1 MSADRPLRIALVLSA
16 STGGI
21 GRHVASVAPRL
32 VERGHQVRL
41 YCPAATDTAQG
52 FSERGLD
59 VRPLA
64 SLPRL
69 GGADV
74 LHAHGF
80 KAGGLALPVARWSRT
95 PLVVTWHNAVLGTG
109 PSRTAARLLQRV
121 VARGATLTLGASS
134 DLVVQARALGARR
147 AELAPVAAPALAP
160 PVRSRAAERRALGAD
175 PGDTVVLTVT
185 RLAPQ
190 KNLGLLLD
198 IAAAV
203 RHRVDLRFVVVGDG
217 PLRAELDH
225 RVATEGLH
233 VALHGSVDS
242 VTDLLT
248 AADVALLTSIWEAR
262 ALVAQEALL
271 AGLPLICPRVGG
283 LPELVGEAA
292 VLFELGDVSEAVR
305 ELLALADDPARRAAL
320 GAAGLRRAA
329 TWPDEDDVVDALL
342 ASYRR
347 VIAERTGVHST
358 GSHLEQ

>member
-1 MSADRPLRIALVLSA
+1 MSLDRPLRIALVLSA

-32 VERGHQVRL
+32 VERGHQVRI
-41 YCPAATDTAQG
+41 YCPATTDAAQG
-52 FSERGLD
+52 FSDRGLD

-64 SLPRL
+64 DL
-69 GGADV
+69 GRAAGANV

-80 KAGGLALPVARWSRT
+80 KAGGAALPVARWSRT

-109 PSRTAARLLQRV
+109 PSRAAARLLQRV

-134 DLVVQARALGARR
+134 DLVGQARTFGARQ
-147 AELAPVAAPALAP
+147 AELAPVAAPALTA

-203 RHRVDLRFVVVGDG
+203 QDRVDLRFVVVGDG
-217 PLRAELDH
+217 PLRAQLDH
-225 RVATEGLH
+225 RVVTEGLR
-233 VALHGSVDS
+233 VAFHGSVDQ
-242 VTDLLT
+242 VADLLA
-248 AADVALLTSIWEAR
+248 AADLALLTSTWEAR

-271 AGLPLICPRVGG
+271 AGLPLVCPRIGG
-283 LPELVGEAA
+283 LPELVGDAA
-292 VLFELGDVSEAVR
+292 ALFEPGDVAGAVR
-305 ELLALADDPARRAAL
+305 ELVALADDPERRAAL
-320 GAAGLRRAA
+320 GAAGQRRAA
-329 TWPDEDDVVDALL
+329 TWPDEDEVVDALL
-342 ASYRR
+342 ASYRQMLDR
-347 VIAERTGVHST
+347 GHST
-358 GSHLEQ
+358 GSRFGR

>member
-1 MSADRPLRIALVLSA
+1 MSAESPLRIALVLSA

-32 VERGHQVRL
+32 VARGHTVRI

-52 FSERGLD
+52 LTERGLD
-59 VRPLA
+59 VRPLGELSRA
-64 SLPRL
+64 

-109 PSRTAARLLQRV
+109 LSRRAARLLQLV

-134 DLVVQARALGARR
+134 DLVAQARALGARR
-147 AELAPVAAPALAP
+147 AELAPVAAPALAAP
-160 PVRSRAAERRALGAD
+160 TRSRAAHRRALGVE

-203 RHRVDLRFVVVGDG
+203 RDRVDLRFVVVGDG
-217 PLRAELDH
+217 PLRAELEQRVVAEGL
-225 RVATEGLH
+225 RVAFLG
-233 VALHGSVDS
+233 AVDQVS
-242 VTDLLT
+242 DLLA
-248 AADVALLTSIWEAR
+248 AADLALLTSTWEAR

-271 AGLPLICPRVGG
+271 AGLPLLCPRVGG
-283 LPELVGEAA
+283 LPELVGDAA
-292 VLFELGDVSEAVR
+292 VLFESGDVAGAAR
-305 ELLALADDPARRAAL
+305 ALLSLADDPDRRTAL
-320 GAAGLRRAA
+320 SAAGRRQAA
-329 TWPDEDDVVDALL
+329 TWPDEDDVADALL
-342 ASYRR
+342 VSYRR
-347 VIAERTGVHST
+347 VLAEQPGAHST
-358 GSHLEQ
+358 GSGFGR